1 MCWSQE
7 QKDGKL
13 TPFSCQDGTNMTFPV
28 WTPPTDGKMCKV
40 EWSGSY
46 SAKIIKGVWEHSI
59 SYESHININENKDCY
74 SSKDCYNYLL
84 RKPMETVSWDM
95 EVRWDEIFAFLAA
108 VSPGAGR
115 EEGLWD
121 RPKFP
126 HLSIHRMCLF
136 FQTNSTVNE
145 SCKAVAVFYCFGRQ
159 RPKGKHKQ

>member
-13 TPFSCQDGTNMTFPV
+13 IPFSCQDGTNMTFPM

-108 VSPGAGR
+108 VSQEQEGR
-115 EEGLWD
+115 KDSETDQSFLISQFTE
-121 RPKFP
+121 
-126 HLSIHRMCLF
+126 CVYF
-136 FQTNSTVNE
+136 FKQIQQWM
-145 SCKAVAVFYCFGRQ
+145 KAV
-159 RPKGKHKQ
+159 KL

>member
-13 TPFSCQDGTNMTFPV
+13 TPFSCQDGTNMTFPM

-46 SAKIIKGVWEHSI
+46 STKIIKGVWEHSI

-108 VSPGAGR
+108 VSQEQEGR
-115 EEGLWD
+115 KDSETDQSFLKQIQQW
-121 RPKFP
+121 
-126 HLSIHRMCLF
+126 M
-136 FQTNSTVNE
+136 
-145 SCKAVAVFYCFGRQ
+145 KAV
-159 RPKGKHKQ
+159 KL